1 MPADADAL
9 VRQLQAIVDRLEI
22 VLGELNEGIVWTDEI
37 GRIQWCNDRFARL
50 LDRTRAQ
57 LFDTLLLDV
66 LPLENSDGSS
76 EVERHPV
83 KLALHTEMSAT
94 QIYRFRREKGE
105 IVDLEIFWTGL
116 PTLLDTQGA
125 LLVLRSRNKEI
136 SYCVPTRDALEGSTL
151 YSILAEHSTDWI
163 CRQTLDGVL
172 IYASPACQ
180 RLLGLNPEQAI
191 GRSAFDLYHPD
202 DAATIRQFYDRIAR
216 DPETPLTLSHRI
228 RHDSEYYLWFETTF
242 NAVRN
247 PYGQVR
253 EVISVS
259 RDVTDRLSYQK
270 TLQRN
275 EKRFRVLIENI
286 TDAILILDS
295 RGLLRYVSPS
305 AERLL
310 GYASE
315 AYVGQAPIQF
325 VSEDDT
331 NTVKRVFRRV
341 LRRKGRCEY
350 LVEFGVRHSDGRRL
364 VFEAT
369 MTNLLDEP
377 AIEGIVV
384 NCHDI
389 TERKQAELQLRY
401 DALHDALTGLPNR
414 TLFMERLA
422 QSIAQK
428 KRHPDYNF
436 AVLYLD
442 LDRFKAVNDS
452 LGHIAGDRLLVE
464 VAKRLKS
471 QIRYDDTV
479 ARLSGDEFAILLQD
493 VTLEASAHQLA
504 DRLQRSLQDPLEL
517 NYQEVFVTASIGIVM
532 ASDLYHTPS
541 DVLRDADTAMY
552 RAKQLGKAR
561 QELFDTSMSQNNLK
575 LLKLGVDLRHAL
587 DRREL
592 ELYYQPIVALES
604 GQISGFEALLRWNH
618 NELGCISPE
627 EFIPIAEETGAI
639 VPLGWWILDEA
650 CRQMQRWR
658 KLFPEKSLVV
668 CVNLSGRQFSQPSLV
683 DRVAQTLAET
693 KLEAKFLKLEITE
706 TTIVE
711 NAATVMETL
720 QQFKHMGVQLSIDD
734 FGTGY
739 SSLSRLRSFPIDT
752 LKIDKSFVRTMDV
765 DRENLEITKSIVML
779 GQSLDIS
786 TIAEGV
792 ETPTH
797 LAELRQL
804 GCQYAQGYLF
814 SRPVP
819 AAKVNEIV
827 ASNPKW

>member
-1 MPADADAL
+1 
-9 VRQLQAIVDRLEI
+9 
-22 VLGELNEGIVWTDEI
+22 
-37 GRIQWCNDRFARL
+37 
-50 LDRTRAQ
+50 
-57 LFDTLLLDV
+57 
-66 LPLENSDGSS
+66 
-76 EVERHPV
+76 
-83 KLALHTEMSAT
+83 
-94 QIYRFRREKGE
+94 
-105 IVDLEIFWTGL
+105 
-116 PTLLDTQGA
+116 
-125 LLVLRSRNKEI
+125 
-136 SYCVPTRDALEGSTL
+136 
-151 YSILAEHSTDWI
+151 
-163 CRQTLDGVL
+163 
-172 IYASPACQ
+172 
-180 RLLGLNPEQAI
+180 
-191 GRSAFDLYHPD
+191 
-202 DAATIRQFYDRIAR
+202 
-216 DPETPLTLSHRI
+216 
-228 RHDSEYYLWFETTF
+228 
-242 NAVRN
+242 
-247 PYGQVR
+247 
-253 EVISVS
+253 
-259 RDVTDRLSYQK
+259 
-270 TLQRN
+270 
-275 EKRFRVLIENI
+275 
-286 TDAILILDS
+286 
-295 RGLLRYVSPS
+295 
-305 AERLL
+305 
-310 GYASE
+310 
-315 AYVGQAPIQF
+315 
-325 VSEDDT
+325 
-331 NTVKRVFRRV
+331 
-341 LRRKGRCEY
+341 
-350 LVEFGVRHSDGRRL
+350 
-364 VFEAT
+364 
-369 MTNLLDEP
+369 
-377 AIEGIVV
+377 
-384 NCHDI
+384 
-389 TERKQAELQLRY
+389 
-401 DALHDALTGLPNR
+401 
-414 TLFMERLA
+414 
-422 QSIAQK
+422 
-428 KRHPDYNF
+428 
-436 AVLYLD
+436 
-442 LDRFKAVNDS
+442 
-452 LGHIAGDRLLVE
+452 
-464 VAKRLKS
+464 
-471 QIRYDDTV
+471 
-479 ARLSGDEFAILLQD
+479 LLQD